1 MIFETERLIIR
12 NWRDEDRPLFAAIV
26 GNPLARIYQWG
37 VVTRA
42 ESDAF
47 IDRQI
52 ETIDR
57 IGCGFAVVERRVD
70 GAVIGD
76 AGIRPVPDNLPFF
89 RKGSFEIGW
98 QLDPRYFGMGFAT
111 EAARGWLDHG
121 FRELRLA
128 EVVAYTAA
136 INTQSENVMKRI
148 GMTRDP
154 ARDFDHPKLPQGH
167 PLRPHIVYSILNPNK
182 EGCLSIDM

>member
-12 NWRDEDRPLFAAIV
+12 NWRDADRPVFAAIV
-26 GNPLARIYQWG
+26 GNRQARIYQPG
-37 VVTRA
+37 LVSRA

-57 IGCGFAVVERRVD
+57 IGCGFAVVERKSD

-76 AGIRPVPDNLPFF
+76 GGIRPVPDNLPLEGE
-89 RKGSFEIGW
+89 GSFEIGW

-111 EAARGWLDHG
+111 EAARGWLGHG
-121 FRELRLA
+121 FLQLRLD

-136 INTQSENVMKRI
+136 I
-148 GMTRDP
+148 TRP
-154 ARDFDHPKLPQGH
+154 
-167 PLRPHIVYSILNPNK
+167 S
-182 EGCLSIDM
+182 

>member
-12 NWRDEDRPLFAAIV
+12 NWRDADRPVFAAIV
-26 GNPLARIYQWG
+26 GNRQARIHQPG
-37 VVTRA
+37 LVSRA

-57 IGCGFAVVERRVD
+57 IGCGFAVVERKAD
-70 GAVIGD
+70 GAIIGD
-76 AGIRPVPDNLPFF
+76 GGIRPVPDNLPFF
-89 RKGSFEIGW
+89 RAGSFEIGW

-111 EAARGWLDHG
+111 EAARGWLNHG
-121 FRELRLA
+121 FGVLGLD
-128 EVVAYTAA
+128 EVVAYTST
-136 INTQSENVMKRI
+136 INTPSERVMQRI

-154 ARDFDHPKLPQGH
+154 ARDFDHPKLAEGH
-167 PLRPHIVYSILNPNK
+167 PLRPHIVYSISNPNK
-182 EGCLSIDM
+182 EGC

>member
-12 NWRDEDRPLFAAIV
+12 NWRDADRPVFAAIV
-26 GNPLARIYQWG
+26 GNRQARIHQPG

-52 ETIDR
+52 ETILTT
-57 IGCGFAVVERRVD
+57 GCGFAVVERKAD

-76 AGIRPVPDNLPFF
+76 GGIRPVPDNLPFSGA
-89 RKGSFEIGW
+89 GSFEIGW
-98 QLDPRYFGMGFAT
+98 QLDPRHFGMGFAT

-121 FRELRLA
+121 FLELRLD
-128 EVVAYTAA
+128 EVVAYTSA
-136 INTQSENVMKRI
+136 INTPSERVMLRI

-182 EGCLSIDM
+182 ERAA